1 MRSASAIGVLL
12 VLISSVPSLAVR
24 SEMTLTDAETGSV
37 ITVTENVLPEA
48 EIELLP
54 LTYNNSRAGLIWE
67 ASAGGAICES
77 VGISDTT
84 YHSFIGWHLNDQAWA
99 FFDDTVNVPVWEYVL
114 GDVDGLPHDITSDGT
129 CLAGGAGNKLYGFG
143 PPSNVPDWVY
153 PIPVPT
159 DEAYNLLLSDD
170 AETIYYVSGDVYDHM
185 NIASLNLTTFTENW
199 SDALPENGRVYGWA
213 LSGNGEVL
221 VIVQYSWVT
230 VYSSGGDVL
239 FQIERATGSQT
250 TPAVSDDGSIFVIGD
265 LHGYVDVYEYR
276 TGGTYQVK
284 WQYLFPWG
292 TYYDWAMAL
301 AISGDGG
308 TIAAGSYQTEGGGQN
323 SGELVVFDIGSNVPI
338 WLFLAEDD
346 LIASVDVSEDGSVIA
361 AASWGPLEDG
371 ADDLWVFHR
380 DSNRPFLTY
389 DCTGSPFDL
398 DMSGDGARCIVG
410 GKAVHAR
417 IMGSGGRLYCFDSSD
432 LTGIDDPEIDVLGAC
447 VLLQNYPNPF
457 NPSTIISY
465 DLLQTS
471 DVGMNIYDPSGRRV
485 KTLVSGVQVAG
496 AHKVTWDGRNDRGE
510 DAASGIYVVK
520 VEAGGASAT
529 RKVVLLR

>member
-37 ITVTENVLPEA
+37 ITVTEKVSPESA
-48 EIELLP
+48 TDLLS
-54 LTYNNSRAGLIWE
+54 LTHGGSRAGLIWE

-99 FFDDTVNVPVWEYVL
+99 FFDDTVNVPVWEYGL
-114 GDVDGLPHDITSDGT
+114 GDVDDLPHDITSDGT
-129 CLAGGAGNKLYGFG
+129 CMAGGAGNTLYGFG
-143 PPSNVPDWVY
+143 PSSSVPDWVY
-153 PIPVPT
+153 PIGVPT
-159 DEAYNLLLSDD
+159 DEVYNLLLSDD
-170 AETIYYVSGDVYDHM
+170 AQTIYYASGDVYNHM
-185 NIASLNLTTFTENW
+185 NITSVDLTTFTENW
-199 SDALPENGRVYGWA
+199 SYALPEGGRVWGAA
-213 LSGNGEVL
+213 LSRNGEVL

-239 FQIERATGSQT
+239 FQIERATGSQA

-284 WQYLFPWG
+284 WQYLVPWG
-292 TYYDWAMAL
+292 TYYDWATAL
-301 AISGDGG
+301 AVSGDGG
-308 TIAAGSYQTEGGGQN
+308 TIAAGSYQTDGGGQT
-323 SGELVVFDIGSNVPI
+323 SGEVAVFDVGSNVPL
-338 WLFLAEDD
+338 WVFSSADD
-346 LIASVDVSEDGSVIA
+346 MIVRVDISEDGSVIA

-371 ADDLWVFHR
+371 ADDLWVFRR

-398 DMSGDGARCIVG
+398 DMSSDGARCIVG

-417 IMGSGGRLYCFDSSD
+417 IMGSGGRLYCFDSTD
-432 LTGIDDPEIDVLGAC
+432 PTGIDDPEIHVPGAC
-447 VLLQNYPNPF
+447 VLLQNRPNPL
-457 NPSTIISY
+457 NPLTTLTY
-465 DLLQTS
+465 FLAAPGHVRLA
-471 DVGMNIYDPSGRRV
+471 IYDVEGRLVATVVDDSEPRGRGSAVWNGRDGSGEAV
-485 KTLVSGVQVAG
+485 ASGVYFA
-496 AHKVTWDGRNDRGE
+496 RLE
-510 DAASGIYVVK
+510 SG
-520 VEAGGASAT
+520 GGVDT
-529 RKVVLLR
+529 RKITLIR